1 MNTDM
6 TVGKPIRLILMF
18 ALPLFA
24 SNLFQQF
31 YNLADTAIVGH
42 MLGDDALSAVG
53 AVGSVYNLITSLC
66 FGMTNGFSILIAR
79 YFGAKDEQQM
89 KRSIAT
95 SIVMSM
101 CFTLLITL
109 IACTGMKQFLHF
121 INTPEEI
128 FGEAYSYIIIIVAGC
143 IITTIYNMEASIMRA
158 LGNSRIPLM
167 FLIISSLLNIGLDV
181 LMIGAFNLGVRGAA
195 IATLLAQFVSAI
207 LCFIYILKKCP
218 ELRLSREHFRI
229 KKKMVGE
236 LFASGIAMSMMY
248 AVVDVGSVVLQSGI
262 NDLGK
267 TIIAAHISARKI
279 SAICMMPLATLSGTM
294 ATYVSQNYGAK
305 KYDRIRKGMFQ
316 SFLLGGIWCVFV
328 LIAIVL
334 FARMLMAALTGTDDR
349 NMIETGT
356 KYLYWNLP
364 FYPLLGVLVITRSSL
379 QAIGSKVL
387 PVLTSSIEMLSKFF
401 VTGIFIPM
409 FGYMAVCLCE
419 PVIWGLC
426 AIPVSITFWAVRMRK
441 LKREMSAD

>member
-53 AVGSVYNLITSLC
+53 AVSSVYNLITSLC

-79 YFGAKDEQQM
+79 YYGAKDTRQM

-95 SIVMSM
+95 SIVMSA

-109 IACTGMKQFLHF
+109 FACVGMKHFLHF
-121 INTPEEI
+121 INTPDEI
-128 FGEAYSYIIIIVAGC
+128 FQEAYNYIIIIVAGC
-143 IITTIYNMEASIMRA
+143 IVTTVYNMEASIMRA
-158 LGNSRIPLM
+158 LGNSRIPLI
-167 FLIISSLLNIGLDV
+167 FLIISSLLNIGLDIF
-181 LMIGAFNLGVRGAA
+181 MIGVFDLGVQGAA
-195 IATLLAQFVSAI
+195 IATLLAQLVSGI
-207 LCFIYILKKCP
+207 LCFLYILKKCP
-218 ELRLSREHFRI
+218 ELRLSREDFRFQ
-229 KKKMVGE
+229 KRMVSE

-262 NDLGK
+262 NELGK

-279 SAICMMPLATLSGTM
+279 SSICMMPLATLAGTM

-305 KYDRIRKGMFQ
+305 KYDRIRQGIRR

-328 LIAIVL
+328 LVLIVL
-334 FARMLMAALTGTDDR
+334 FARMLVAALTGTNDSD
-349 NMIETGT
+349 IIDIGAQ
-356 KYLYWNLP
+356 YLYWNLP

-387 PVLTSSIEMLSKFF
+387 PVLTSSIEMLSKFV
-401 VTGIFIPM
+401 VTGVFIPM

-419 PVIWGLC
+419 PVIWGIC
-426 AIPVSITFWAVRMRK
+426 AIPVSIMFWAVRLRK
-441 LKREMSAD
+441 MKQA